1 MTNHEHPFNDKPP
14 VLFVPGGVTP
24 VKLSYGP
31 LLSAL
36 GEQIHPILKELEVYA
51 TDAPPPGYG
60 LELEVE
66 GIRRVADAAGVESF
80 HLVGFSAGGASA
92 LAFTAKYPQR
102 LRSLA
107 LIEPAW
113 IGAPAPEDA
122 ADWAELGRV
131 MRLPPAERMPAF
143 MRWQVRPGV
152 QPPVMQLPPG
162 PPPPWMASRPAG
174 LVAVAQAFNTY
185 SLDRERFTN
194 FHHPVYYAF
203 GSLSTRFYERNAKTL
218 AGLFPD
224 MQIEEYAGRS
234 HFDPPQRA
242 EGQRVARA
250 LLQLWAR
257 SESAAPV
264 YASNR
269 NVV

>member
-1 MTNHEHPFNDKPP
+1 MSTSEFSINGKPS

-24 VKLSYGP
+24 VQLSYGP

-36 GEQIHPILKELEVYA
+36 GSQIQPMLKELEVYA

-60 LELEVE
+60 LDMEAE
-66 GIRRVADAAGVESF
+66 GIRRVADAAGVERF
-80 HLVGFSAGGASA
+80 HLVGFSAGGASS

-113 IGAPAPEDA
+113 IGAPTTPEDI
-122 ADWAELGRV
+122 ADWAELERV
-131 MRLPPAERMPAF
+131 MLLPPDERMQAF

-152 QPPVMQLPPG
+152 QPPVVQLPPG
-162 PPPPWMASRPAG
+162 PPPPWMAKRPAG
-174 LVAVAQAFNTY
+174 LVAISQAFNTY
-185 SLDRERFTN
+185 HLDRDRFRN
-194 FHHPVYYAF
+194 FYHPVYYAL
-203 GSLSTRFYERNAKTL
+203 GSLSTRFYARAAKTL

-224 MQIEEYAGRS
+224 MQIEEYEGRS

-242 EGQRVARA
+242 EGERVARA
-250 LLQLWAR
+250 LQQLWAR
-257 SESAAPV
+257 SETAVPV
-264 YASNR
+264 G
-269 NVV
+269 V